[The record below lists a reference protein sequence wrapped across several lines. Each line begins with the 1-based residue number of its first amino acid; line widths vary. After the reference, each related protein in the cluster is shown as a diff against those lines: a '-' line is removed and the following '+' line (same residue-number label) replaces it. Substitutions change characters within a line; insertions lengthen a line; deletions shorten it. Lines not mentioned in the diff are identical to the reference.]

1 MPWFRLEP
9 TLQKWQARVLTTT
22 LYRSF
27 QVVCD
32 GMDCVAKKKFML
44 SLSKTLADFLDS
56 LLVLSVHT
64 FTSNL
69 PFPVVVSHLIGIIQ

>member
-1 MPWFRLEP
+1 
-9 TLQKWQARVLTTT
+9 
-22 LYRSF
+22 
-27 QVVCD
+27 
-32 GMDCVAKKKFML
+32 ML

-69 PFPVVVSHLIGIIQ
+69 PFPVVMQPACVSPDRNFTLTILINFKPCFHGINCPAQLQKPACLQILDCSIEAS